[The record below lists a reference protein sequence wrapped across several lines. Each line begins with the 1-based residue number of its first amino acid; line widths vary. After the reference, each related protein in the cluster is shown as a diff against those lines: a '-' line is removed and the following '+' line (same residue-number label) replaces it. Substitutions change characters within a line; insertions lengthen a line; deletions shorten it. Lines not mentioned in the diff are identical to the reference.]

1 MIVVDT
7 NVVSELMRASPSP
20 VVVGWVRG
28 NERELYTTSI
38 TLAEIGYGIERLA
51 DGRRRDLLR
60 STADEVFADF
70 AERVLSFDAQAA
82 MAYAAIVSGRD
93 RAGLPIDGF
102 DAQIAAICRAHR
114 AALATRNAKD
124 FQDTGIDVIDPWQ
137 PVAPAPAAPDL

>member
-7 NVVSELMRASPSP
+7 NLVSELMRPSPSP
-20 VVVGWVRG
+20 VVVGWVRQS
-28 NERELYTTSI
+28 EHDLYTTSI

-51 DGRRRDLLR
+51 DGRRKRLLR
-60 STADEVFADF
+60 STAEEVFADF
-70 AERVLSFDAQAA
+70 AERVLAFDAEAA
-82 MAYAAIVSGRD
+82 LVYATVVSGRD

-102 DAQIAAICRAHR
+102 DAQIAAICRVHR

-137 PVAPAPAAPDL
+137 PVSPA